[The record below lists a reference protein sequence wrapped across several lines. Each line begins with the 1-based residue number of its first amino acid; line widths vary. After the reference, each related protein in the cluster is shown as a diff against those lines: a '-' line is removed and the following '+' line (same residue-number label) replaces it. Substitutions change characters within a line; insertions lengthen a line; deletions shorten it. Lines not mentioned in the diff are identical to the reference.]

1 MLARIGV
8 LLLVL
13 LLLFSSALLVVVSSA
28 EEILFTASST
38 PDSLDASLGEYILTI
53 PSNSQA
59 HLYTADMESEMRSQ
73 GLAIEYLPIMMAIME
88 QESGG
93 NAVATGGDIMQ
104 ASESIDG
111 KIGNINSTSRSINQ
125 GVKYFTLLLERAK
138 ELGVSDLKAVV
149 QSYNYGPGFLDYVG
163 EGGVFTKELA
173 QGFRDKMASQGWA
186 GYGDPNYVSNVF
198 RYLSRSS
205 GDNRGLFVFPLEG
218 KPYCSYG
225 FGERIHPLFG
235 TRDFHK
241 GMDFLVAEGTPVFAS
256 YYGRAEVVNNES
268 MGLCVITRYENM
280 DLYYMHLSKSLVE
293 DGEEVL
299 PGMTIGLVGNT
310 GYSTEPHLHIQM
322 NIDGTPI
329 NLEGYYD
336 PNDYVKGY

>member
-1 MLARIGV
+1 MKARIGV
-8 LLLVL
+8 VLLVL
-13 LLLFSSALLVVVSSA
+13 LLLFSFVFLVAVSSA
-28 EEILFTASST
+28 EEILFTSST
-38 PDSLDASLGEYILTI
+38 TPSSLDASLGEYILTI
-53 PSNSQA
+53 PSTSLA
-59 HLYTADMESEMRSQ
+59 HLYMADMQREMISQ
-73 GLAIEYLPIMMAIME
+73 GLAIEYLPIMMAIIE

-111 KIGNINSTSRSINQ
+111 KTGNIISTIHSINQ
-125 GVKYFTLLLERAK
+125 GIKYFTSLLERAK
-138 ELGVSDLKAVV
+138 ELDINDIKAVV
-149 QSYNYGPGFLDYVG
+149 QSYNYGPGFLDYLG

-186 GYGDPNYVSNVF
+186 GYGDSNYVANVF

-205 GDNRGLFVFPLEG
+205 ADNGGLFVFPLEG
-218 KPYCSYG
+218 RPFCSYG
-225 FGERIHPLFG
+225 FGGRTHPLFG
-235 TRDFHK
+235 TKDFHN
-241 GMDFLVAEGTPVFAS
+241 GMDFLVAEGTPVLAS
-256 YYGRAEVVNNES
+256 YYGKAEVVNNES

-280 DLYYMHLSKSLVE
+280 DLYYMHLSKSFVK

-329 NLEGYYD
+329 NLEGYFN